1 MKTVTQFALTGLA
14 TVLFATG
21 SAFAGE
27 SELRAIDN
35 HHGVVTYVPVDKTQK
50 NVTVGFYNGRTGK
63 GVGPAKKQTKSS
75 RGDYRDVTTPHGT
88 VSYYAPAAE

>member
-27 SELRAIDN
+27 SEVRAIDN
-35 HHGVVTYVPVDKTQK
+35 HHGVVTYLPVDRTQK
-50 NVTVGFYNGRTGK
+50 SVTVGFYNGRTGK
-63 GVGPAKKQTKSS
+63 GVGTAKKQAKPD
-75 RGDYRDVTTPHGT
+75 RGALRDVTTPHGT
-88 VSYYAPAAE
+88 VSYYAPAE

>member
-27 SELRAIDN
+27 SEVRTIDN
-35 HHGVVTYVPVDKTQK
+35 HHGTVTYLPRAAAQET
-50 NVTVGFYNGRTGK
+50 VTVGFYNQRTGR
-63 GVGPAKKQTKSS
+63 GIGHAKQEARPN
-75 RGDYRDVTTPHGT
+75 RGDFRNVTTPHGT
-88 VSYYAPAAE
+88 VSYYAPAE